1 MTDLGTDLKPE
12 YMYGNPNVTCMS
24 FRHIPLRPVSTN
36 NGTTKLAAKAKRMD
50 ISATDLARPVVC
62 RRSVGVVVFAS

>member
-12 YMYGNPNVTCMS
+12 YMYENPNVTCMS
-24 FRHIPLRPVSTN
+24 FCYSPLRPVSTN
-36 NGTTKLAAKAKRMD
+36 NGMTNLAAKAKRMD
-50 ISATDLARPVVC
+50 ILATGLARPVVC